1 MNWKIKELSEAQQH
15 LCEQLSK
22 ELHISSL
29 SAQMLVDRG
38 ITTADEARA
47 YIRPSLD
54 QLHNPFLMRDM
65 DKAVERLHRALTHN
79 ETILVYGDY
88 DVDGTT
94 SVALVYSFLYILHSQ
109 LYTTLHSQLYTTLHS
124 TLYTLNYYIPD
135 RYTEGYGISF
145 KGIDYAQSIGATLII
160 ALDCGIKAVDK
171 VDYATQKGIDF
182 IICDHHTPGNTLPAA
197 VAVLDMEREDDSY
210 PYKHLSGCGVGFK
223 LCQAYTQKY
232 QSSIF
237 NRPLGVQSSILQP
250 LLQFCAMSIAS
261 DIVPLTGE
269 NRLLAYFGLQQLNTQ
284 PFIGPQALI
293 QTALGS
299 KADGSKPTL
308 NITDL
313 MFKIGPRINACGRM
327 KTGTEAVKLL
337 LSTDLDEAL
346 ALAQAVDQYNQERK
360 GKEDT
365 ITQEAL
371 EQLQANPDNDSL
383 ATTVVYNPSWHK
395 GVVGIA
401 ASKLIETYYRPTI
414 VLTSCSETVVQP
426 AGRSS
431 SDSGLSGAAGL
442 ISGSARSVEGFDLY
456 SAIDACSDLLTTFG
470 GHLFAAGLT
479 MPEANLPEFKKRFEQ
494 YVQSHILPEQ
504 KQPTLQIEAE
514 IDLAD
519 ITPQLLKVLK
529 CLEPFGPENPRPLFL
544 TRKMINNRYTK
555 RCGKTGEHLKL
566 DLTDRTSAISG
577 IAFGKGDMALYIQ
590 NGKAVDVCYEL
601 DENTYNNQTSIQ
613 MMVSDIKNH
622 V

>member
-1 MNWKIKELSEAQQH
+1 MNWKIKELSEARQH

-54 QLHNPFLMRDM
+54 QLHDPFLMRDM
-65 DKAVERLHRALTHN
+65 DKAVERLHHALTNN

-94 SVALVYSFLYILHSQ
+94 SVALVYSFLSSILNLHSSFFNSPSGVQ
-109 LYTTLHSQLYTTLHS
+109 
-124 TLYTLNYYIPD
+124 YYIPD

-182 IICDHHTPGNTLPAA
+182 IICDHHTPGDTLPAA

-232 QSSIF
+232 QSTIH
-237 NRPLGVQSSILQP
+237 NLQSTILQP

-284 PFIGPQALI
+284 PFIGPKALI

-414 VLTSCSETVVQP
+414 VLTS
-426 AGRSS
+426 
-431 SDSGLSGAAGL
+431 SGEGL

-577 IAFGKGDMALYIQ
+577 IAFGKGDIALYIQ
-590 NGKAVDVCYEL
+590 NGNPVDVVYEL
-601 DENTYNNQTSIQ
+601 TENTFNGVTSIE
-613 MMVSDIKNH
+613 MMVRDLQPS
-622 V
+622 